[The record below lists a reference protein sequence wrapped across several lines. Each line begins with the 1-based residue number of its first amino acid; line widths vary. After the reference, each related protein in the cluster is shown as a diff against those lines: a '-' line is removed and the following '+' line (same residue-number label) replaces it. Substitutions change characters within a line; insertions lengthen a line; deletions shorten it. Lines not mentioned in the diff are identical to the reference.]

1 MKITAETNYYEITY
15 VCDSQTYVTNI
26 CTGVVDDL
34 PIVLKWFRAK
44 YRGVEVKLIRRLKI

>member
-1 MKITAETNYYEITY
+1 MRITADTNYYEITY
-15 VCDSQTYVTNI
+15 VWDSQTYVTNI